1 MFRLSGADSIRIQIL
16 KNNIKKKAME
26 DKTTTIETLL
36 ERAAD
41 YGKTSYELVKLKAI
55 EKTSDIISS
64 LLSQSVVL
72 IMLLSCMLFLN
83 VGLAFWL
90 GQILGEIYFGFFI
103 VAGFYAIAVVVIH
116 FFMRKW
122 LKKQIG
128 NTFIKQ
134 LLK

>member
-1 MFRLSGADSIRIQIL
+1 
-16 KNNIKKKAME
+16 ME

-72 IMLLSCMLFLN
+72 IMFLSCMLFLN
-83 VGLAFWL
+83 MGLAFWL